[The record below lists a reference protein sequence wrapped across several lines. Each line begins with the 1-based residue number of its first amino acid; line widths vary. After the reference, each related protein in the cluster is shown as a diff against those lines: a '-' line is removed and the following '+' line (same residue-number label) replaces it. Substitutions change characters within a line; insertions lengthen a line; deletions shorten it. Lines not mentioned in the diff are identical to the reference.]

1 MSVLTAL
8 IGTIVGFALKSAYDY
23 FMHSKDRRDKYF
35 FALLIKRFEV
45 YQAANVICEQ
55 LKSVVH
61 DKTDAKVKITN
72 EARTWFYNNN
82 LYLSPDLRKD
92 FKHLI
97 MDVEFYGTQLDDYF
111 FTSQQQG
118 KDDKESKKK
127 HDELMNTW
135 KHIMSGT
142 QEKLQSDL
150 EQYFKVIEP

>member
-1 MSVLTAL
+1 MSVLTTL
-8 IGTIVGFALKSAYDY
+8 ISVIVGFALKSAYDY
-23 FMHSKDRRDKYF
+23 FIHSQDRRDKYF

-45 YQAANVICEQ
+45 YQAANSICEQ

-61 DKTDAKVKITN
+61 DKTNAKVKITN

-92 FKHLI
+92 FRCLI

-118 KDDKESKKK
+118 NDNKVSKKK
-127 HDELMNTW
+127 YDELMTTW
-135 KHIMSGT
+135 KRIMSGT

-150 EQYFKVIEP
+150 EQYFKAMV